1 MEDADAVQIDA
12 PLPPQ
17 GQTPLP
23 QPDPLPAVAHRAA
36 RQPRRKEKGGEQQGH
51 GQAGQGGAGDEGEQ
65 GAEGK
70 GCSGGSKKDET
81 ALFCPGQKVRRHPKF
96 GQKLPE
102 ERFLPGTVNE
112 ERQLRGA
119 AARRHEDRPAPHQPG
134 KGGKADVGKADLVAL
149 HPALEPVQ
157 PAAAAADLGAGVP
170 DLVVHAV

>member
-23 QPDPLPAVAHRAA
+23 QPDPFPPVAHRAA

-81 ALFCPGQKVRRHPKF
+81 ALFRPGQKVRRDESLLSIVVVLSYSSSIVTKCVA
-96 GQKLPE
+96 E
-102 ERFLPGTVNE
+102 YCFL
-112 ERQLRGA
+112 
-119 AARRHEDRPAPHQPG
+119 
-134 KGGKADVGKADLVAL
+134 
-149 HPALEPVQ
+149 
-157 PAAAAADLGAGVP
+157 
-170 DLVVHAV
+170 